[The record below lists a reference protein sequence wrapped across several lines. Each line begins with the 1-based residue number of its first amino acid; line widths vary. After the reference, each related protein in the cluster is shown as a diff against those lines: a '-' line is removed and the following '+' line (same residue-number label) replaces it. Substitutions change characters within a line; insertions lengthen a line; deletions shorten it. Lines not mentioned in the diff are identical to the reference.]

1 MLNYELLIFCCRLWH
16 KEYYKAKYQKER
28 LDSYPKEL
36 FHSMGSPQW
45 KCHPLLHTSPH
56 PWLPPLSVEAS
67 DSTNHFCTT
76 ATTTSN
82 SPNKRLTTKIGTYI
96 LFMHWLLVW
105 RLVICWPTSTIAAVI
120 LVIVFIL
127 VAALFGS
134 LLWLLIR
141 RGSTLHCHY
150 FP

>member
-1 MLNYELLIFCCRLWH
+1 MLDYELLIFCCRLWH
-16 KEYYKAKYQKER
+16 KEDYKAKRQKDS

-56 PWLPPLSVEAS
+56 PWLPPLSVEVS

-76 ATTTSN
+76 TTISN
-82 SPNKRLTTKIGTYI
+82 SPNKILTTKSGTYI

-105 RLVICWPTSTIAAVI
+105 WLVICWSTTTIAAVI

-141 RGSTLHCHY
+141 RGSTLHCQS